1 MAKKEKKQVEEG
13 MPAWLV
19 TFSDLMTL
27 LLTFFVLLLSMA
39 SLTDERKKKEAL
51 GSLTGSFG
59 IGDRGLNV
67 LATEKGSA
75 MAEPGPMEGE
85 DLETLKPLIWDDK
98 SEDINF
104 ISNRFIQVVTINGD
118 VLFEPGQVQLT
129 EKGKKLLNKMLPV
142 LKKIQ
147 YPILL
152 TGHTSDLRS
161 EFGPD
166 YMRER
171 QRYATDPSWRLSLFR
186 VLNVYRYFLAQGI
199 KPEKIR
205 VEAFG
210 KYWPR
215 YSNRRAVGRKKN
227 RRVEIVLDKRNRSWA
242 HTVLNKTKVRQKI
255 EREKY
260 IYKDFIFELNSTFS
274 K

>member
-1 MAKKEKKQVEEG
+1 MARKEKKQAEEG
-13 MPAWLV
+13 VPAWLV

-39 SLTDERKKKEAL
+39 SLTDERKKKVVL

-67 LATEKGSA
+67 LATKEGSA
-75 MAEPGPMEGE
+75 MLEPGPMEDK
-85 DLETLKPLIWDDK
+85 DLEKLKPLIWDDK

-104 ISNRFIQVVTINGD
+104 ISNRFVQIVTINGD

-147 YPILL
+147 YPVLL

-166 YMRER
+166 YMRKK
-171 QRYATDPSWRLSLFR
+171 QQYAIDPSWRLSLFR
-186 VLNVYRYFLAQGI
+186 VLSVYRYFLAAGI
-199 KPEKIR
+199 APEKLR

-215 YSNRRAVGRKKN
+215 YGNRRPEGRRKN
-227 RRVEIVLDKRNRSWA
+227 RRVEIVLDKRNGSWA
-242 HTVLNKTKVRQKI
+242 RMVFNKPRVRQKI
-255 EREKY
+255 ERKF

>member
-51 GSLTGSFG
+51 GSLIGSFG

-67 LATEKGSA
+67 LATEKDSV

-142 LKKIQ
+142 LKKIR

-161 EFGPD
+161 EFGAD

-171 QRYATDPSWRLSLFR
+171 QKYATDPSWRLSLFR

-260 IYKDFIFELNSTFS
+260 LYKDFIFELNSTFS